1 MISRKTLIILLC
13 FIVNIN
19 AIAATGLNSHIIT
32 TEYKST
38 LNYLTNKKKLTISQ
52 NFLIIIDTKTQKLS
66 LYNPSG
72 VLLKSYIVST
82 SKKGLGQLIGSRKTP
97 AGLHKIVEKIG
108 HNVPPYGIFRKRQFT
123 NTVWK
128 KPSSNKLHKK
138 DFIVTRILRLEG
150 LEPGINYGKN
160 NYGQTVDSFNRG
172 IYIHAT
178 TMEWKLGTTSTIGCI
193 HLNSTDM
200 IELFNTIPIDSLVM
214 IY

>member
-1 MISRKTLIILLC
+1 MILKKTLIILLC
-13 FIVNIN
+13 FIINIDVVVANVVNN
-19 AIAATGLNSHIIT
+19 HAITP
-32 TEYKST
+32 EYKFT
-38 LNYLTNKKKLTISQ
+38 LNYLTNKKKLTIKQ
-52 NFLIIIDTKTQKLS
+52 NFLIIIDTKTQTLS

-72 VLLKSYIVST
+72 VLLKSYIIST

-108 HNVPPYGIFRKRQFT
+108 HNVPHYGIFCKRQFT
-123 NTVWK
+123 NNVWE
-128 KPSSNKLHKK
+128 KPFLNKHHKK

-178 TMEWKLGTTSTIGCI
+178 TMEWKLGTPSTIGCI
-193 HLNSTDM
+193 HLSSNDI
-200 IELFNTIPIDSLVM
+200 IELFNIVPVNSLVM